1 MPEFWVKLLFDDTK
15 RRIGS
20 GSTDFLTEDEL
31 KFIGR
36 RADGMFIDFTRGV
49 PGVDVEVADTL
60 SDFVKRSES
69 GDIPKTR
76 QEVENFCGALDIL
89 GKSLGLPEEYR
100 QHVRNLS
107 KRLQDYAGSLENFP
121 GPQPGGLDAPVI
133 DRFDIFGK
141 REPDPVE
148 ESIRKSAFDDFTRP
162 DIDRLIGYVREAAK
176 TRPFAANAPEEMKQA
191 ILNDFIATFDANRQD
206 SSWLRELKNA
216 NFLVN
221 FQDLG
226 EGKDSPGGM
235 TILQDGKLLIL
246 MNAGNYPDYSDA
258 MKVRLLHELR
268 HVWQRLQDSWG
279 PKFGDGINS
288 KTDMDVEVDA
298 HEMQFVLERI
308 LGMKAGKIRNSFE
321 GIDKVN
327 ARYSTKLFRKA
338 DYLFSNPYKNHPDR
352 YKVRSN
358 MEYNEEFNE

>member
-1 MPEFWVKLLFDDTK
+1 MPEFWEKLLFDDTK

-49 PGVDVEVADTL
+49 PGV
-60 SDFVKRSES
+60 
-69 GDIPKTR
+69 
-76 QEVENFCGALDIL
+76 
-89 GKSLGLPEEYR
+89 
-100 QHVRNLS
+100 
-107 KRLQDYAGSLENFP
+107 
-121 GPQPGGLDAPVI
+121 
-133 DRFDIFGK
+133 
-141 REPDPVE
+141 
-148 ESIRKSAFDDFTRP
+148 
-162 DIDRLIGYVREAAK
+162 
-176 TRPFAANAPEEMKQA
+176 
-191 ILNDFIATFDANRQD
+191 
-206 SSWLRELKNA
+206 
-216 NFLVN
+216 
-221 FQDLG
+221 
-226 EGKDSPGGM
+226 
-235 TILQDGKLLIL
+235 
-246 MNAGNYPDYSDA
+246 
-258 MKVRLLHELR
+258 
-268 HVWQRLQDSWG
+268 
-279 PKFGDGINS
+279 
-288 KTDMDVEVDA
+288 DVEVDA